1 MLLDG
6 RVITRMPPKI
16 PRIVKRIKEYARQSR
31 ITDESF
37 VEMRIAAPAHDR

>member
-16 PRIVKRIKEYARQSR
+16 PGIVKRIKEYARQSR
-31 ITDESF
+31 RIDEIL
-37 VEMRIAAPAHDR
+37 VEMRIAAPAFDH